1 MRVYLC
7 GDTAHDLDSRRNQVR
22 LTVAKD
28 GKEEGFQESR
38 KGRGREYSTIS

>member
-7 GDTAHDLDSRRNQVR
+7 GDTAHDLDPRRNQVK
-22 LTVAKD
+22 LNVTKD
-28 GKEEGFQESR
+28 RKKEGLHESR